1 MSRLVR
7 AISTRLQRLAY
18 PSDLRRISRHSIV
31 DLERLENLR
40 LLATDIAK
48 REIPGDFVECG
59 TYTGGSAA
67 TVSRVLRGTGRQ
79 SWLFDSFEGL
89 PPVTD
94 RDGRDAEEFV
104 GKCVSS
110 EDEVHEAMKS
120 ADVPREQY
128 IIKKGWFENTFAV
141 APLPEKI
148 ALLHIDADWYES
160 VLLSLETFHDS
171 VPDGGVIALD
181 DFGYWEGTREAF
193 YDFVAKRGIK
203 PLLERVGDTQA
214 FWIKGKQHN
223 RR

>member
-1 MSRLVR
+1 MSRLIR

-18 PSDLRRISRHSIV
+18 PSELRRTSRHSIV
-31 DLERLENLR
+31 DLERLANLQS
-40 LLATDIAK
+40 LATDII
-48 REIPGDFVECG
+48 RRGIPGDFVECG

-67 TVSRVLRGTGRQ
+67 TVSRVFRETGRQ

-89 PPVTD
+89 PRVTD
-94 RDGRDAEEFV
+94 RDGPDAEEFV

-110 EDEVHEAMKS
+110 EDEVHAAMIS

-128 IIKKGWFENTFAV
+128 IINKGWFEDTFAHS
-141 APLPEKI
+141 PLPEEI

-160 VLLSLETFHDS
+160 VLLSLETFYDR
-171 VPDGGVIALD
+171 VPRGGAIVLD

-193 YDFVAKRGIK
+193 YDFVAKVGIK